1 MANEEYPIKEQK
13 GLSQEQLEAMKPVTQ
28 KFSKLTNQP
37 LLAQS
42 GVSLQKTKLF
52 NNIQKSIISYLEAKQ
67 KADMSK
73 ENAMD
78 LCIKDFANELANILV
93 EIISAQAITVTT
105 TVSTVVVGSATP
117 AGVVSGTGTGTGTAT
132 PQQVTST

>member
-1 MANEEYPIKEQK
+1 MATEYPLEEQK
-13 GLSQEQLEAMKPVTQ
+13 GLSQKQLEAMKPVTQ

-42 GVSLQKTKLF
+42 GVSLQKTKLA
-52 NNIQKSIISYLEAKQ
+52 NNLQKSIISYLEAKQ

-73 ENAMD
+73 ENSMD
-78 LCIKDFANELANILV
+78 LCIRDFANDLANII
-93 EIISAQAITVTT
+93 EETIKAQAITVTT

-117 AGVVSGTGTGTGTAT
+117 AGVVSGTGNGTGTAT

>member
-42 GVSLQKTKLF
+42 GVSLQKTKLS

-93 EIISAQAITVTT
+93 EIISAQAITV
-105 TVSTVVVGSATP
+105 STVVAGSATP
-117 AGVVSGTGTGTGTAT
+117 AGVVSGTGTAT
-132 PQQVTST
+132 PKQVTST